1 MFSSPLPSK
10 KKLDFQQKESM
21 GHHSFLP
28 AAYASFYQYPYKE
41 EEET

>member
-10 KKLDFQQKESM
+10 KKLDFQQKEST

-28 AAYASFYQYPYKE
+28 AAYASFFFVWVLI